1 MNKNEK
7 SNIIIQAFLSKI
19 ISDEWSELNQMELRH
34 LCQYVDYNKI
44 PDRTIAD
51 NELLH
56 DMIPWENFDRM
67 KIVRVVARNIKLANF
82 VDLSSYNYTIKEV
95 KNMLKIRPVLLEKM
109 NIDLEA
115 ICHEDA
121 FSLLTIGA
129 EEISNKID
137 IKKYDFTAKETYDI
151 IEFNNFCDEIVRDF
165 DDLNKLKDYHIC
177 NIIINTGDE
186 YFDILDLKKLT
197 ARKWLEILQIRP
209 ELFEY
214 CDLNKFK
221 QSDIYNSI
229 ELICL
234 FPQENLDFLI
244 KDRDYIE
251 ELSAL
256 GWEKLIISKPNEF
269 IDICCYW
276 KLNETNWKNIISYH
290 PQLIVYKT

>member
-7 SNIIIQAFLSKI
+7 SNIIIQALLSKI
-19 ISDEWSELNQMELRH
+19 ISDEWNELNQKELYH
-34 LCQYVDYNKI
+34 LCQYVNYEKI

-56 DMIPWENFDRM
+56 AMIPWENLDRM
-67 KIVRVVARNIKLANF
+67 KLVRIVARNLKVADFI
-82 VDLSSYNYTIKEV
+82 DLSSYNYKIKEV
-95 KNMLKIRPVLLEKM
+95 KNMLKIRPNLLDKLK
-109 NIDLEA
+109 IDLES
-115 ICHEDA
+115 IEHEDA

-137 IKKYDFTAKETYDI
+137 IKKYDFTAKEIYEI
-151 IEFNNFCDEIVRDF
+151 IEFNNFYDRIVREF
-165 DDLNKLKDYHIC
+165 SLIKLKDYHIC

-186 YFDILDLKKLT
+186 FFDILDLRKLT
-197 ARKWLEILQIRP
+197 ARKWLDILQVRP
-209 ELFEY
+209 LLFDY
-214 CDLNKFK
+214 CDLEKFK
-221 QSDIYNSI
+221 QSDIYNSV

-234 FPQENLDFLI
+234 FPYENLDFLI
-244 KDRDYIE
+244 KDRNYVD

-256 GWEKLIISKPNEF
+256 GWEKLIIVKPNEF

-276 KLNETNWKNIISYH
+276 KFNETNWKNITNYH

>member
-19 ISDEWSELNQMELRH
+19 ISDEWSEMNQNELYH

-56 DMIPWENFDRM
+56 HMIPWHNLDRM
-67 KIVRVVARNIKLANF
+67 KIVRIVARNIKITDF
-82 VDLSSYNYTIKEV
+82 IDLSSYNYTIREV
-95 KNMLKIRPVLLEKM
+95 RNMLKMRPTLLDKL
-109 NIDLEA
+109 NIDLDV
-115 ICHEDA
+115 IRHEDA

-137 IKKYDFTAKETYDI
+137 IKKYDFTAKETYEI
-151 IEFNNFCDEIVRDF
+151 IEFNSFLDNVVREF
-165 DDLNKLKDYHIC
+165 DLNKLKDYHIC
-177 NIIINTGDE
+177 NIIIKTGDE
-186 YFDILDLKKLT
+186 FFDILDLKKLT
-197 ARKWLEILQIRP
+197 ARKWLEILNVRP
-209 ELFEY
+209 ELFRY
-214 CDLNKFK
+214 CDLSKFK
-221 QSDIYNSI
+221 QSDIYNSV

-234 FPQENLDFLI
+234 FPNEDLDFLI

-269 IDICCYW
+269 IDICCCW
-276 KLNETNWKNIISYH
+276 KFNETNWKNITNYH
-290 PQLIVYKT
+290 PQLIAYKV